1 MKVSN
6 ELATYVAR
14 NEGFSRY
21 TYLDTEGI
29 PTIGIGF
36 NLEEGFSMEESKL
49 ILMHRLGKLADQLPD
64 AIPVFKDMDE
74 VRQRVLIDM
83 AYNLG
88 IAGLKKFRRM
98 LAALERREYEEAAK
112 ELLDSRYAAQVKG
125 RAVRNARMMETGE
138 WENL

>member
-1 MKVSN
+1 
-6 ELATYVAR
+6 
-14 NEGFSRY
+14 
-21 TYLDTEGI
+21 
-29 PTIGIGF
+29 
-36 NLEEGFSMEESKL
+36 MEESKL
-49 ILMHRLGKLADQLPD
+49 ILMHRLGKLVEQLPD
-64 AIPVFKDMDE
+64 AIPVFNDMDE

-98 LAALERREYEEAAK
+98 LAALERRDYEEAAK
-112 ELLDSRYAAQVKG
+112 ELLDSRYADQVKG